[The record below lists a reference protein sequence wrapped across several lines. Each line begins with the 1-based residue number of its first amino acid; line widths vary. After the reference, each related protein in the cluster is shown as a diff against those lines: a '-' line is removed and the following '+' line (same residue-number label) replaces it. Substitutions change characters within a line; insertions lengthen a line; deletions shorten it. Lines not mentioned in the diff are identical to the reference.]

1 MSMDEEVVLLEEQ
14 LATAHA
20 DIERLQT
27 QLADL
32 AARDS
37 QRDAEVQDLRTQLQA
52 SRADAE
58 AAQALVASQAEESQR
73 LQEAISQAEA
83 QSREALGRYREA
95 ALQREPQLPGDLV
108 TGSTVSELD
117 AAIERARQ
125 TVAQVRQHLEQQAQA
140 LRVPAGAPAR
150 GSPDASD
157 LSAGEKIRLGLQ
169 KS

>member
-1 MSMDEEVVLLEEQ
+1 MDEEVVLLEEQ

-27 QLADL
+27 QIADL
-32 AARDS
+32 EARDS
-37 QRDAEVQDLRTQLQA
+37 ERGVELKELRGQLQA
-52 SRADAE
+52 SRAEAE
-58 AAQALVASQAEESQR
+58 EARSRLVSQAEETQGLRESVA
-73 LQEAISQAEA
+73 LSES
-83 QSREALGRYREA
+83 QSREALQRYRA
-95 ALQREPQLPGDLV
+95 AVLQREPQLPADLV
-108 TGSTVSELD
+108 TGETVSELE
-117 AAIERARQ
+117 AAVERARQ

-150 GSPDASD
+150 GSPDPSE

>member
-1 MSMDEEVVLLEEQ
+1 MDEEVVLLEEQ

-20 DIERLQT
+20 DIERLQAEV
-27 QLADL
+27 ADL
-32 AARDS
+32 AARDAQRAAES
-37 QRDAEVQDLRTQLQA
+37 QALQAQLQT

-58 AAQALVASQAEESQR
+58 AATSQLAAQAQETQR
-73 LQEAISQAEA
+73 LQDAISQAES
-83 QSREALGRYREA
+83 QSNEAVQRYREA
-95 ALQREPQLPGDLV
+95 VLQREPHLPADLV
-108 TGSTVSELD
+108 TGETVAELD

-169 KS
+169 KP

>member
-1 MSMDEEVVLLEEQ
+1 MDEEVVLLEEQ

>member
-1 MSMDEEVVLLEEQ
+1 MDEEVVLLEEQ

-32 AARDS
+32 AAGDS
-37 QRDAEVQDLRTQLQA
+37 QREVEVQELRIQLQT

-58 AAQALVASQAEESQR
+58 ATQSQLASQADEALR
-73 LQEAISQAEA
+73 LREAISQAEA
-83 QSREALGRYREA
+83 RSQEALQRYREA
-95 ALQREPQLPGDLV
+95 ALQREPQLPADLV
-108 TGSTVSELD
+108 TGDTVSELD

-150 GSPDASD
+150 GSPDASE

-169 KS
+169 KT